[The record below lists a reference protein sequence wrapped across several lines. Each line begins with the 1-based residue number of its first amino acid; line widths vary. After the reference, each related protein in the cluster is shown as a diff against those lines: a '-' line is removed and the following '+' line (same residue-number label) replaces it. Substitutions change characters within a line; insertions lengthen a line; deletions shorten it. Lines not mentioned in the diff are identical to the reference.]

1 MHVRSAVIS
10 EPVRSSGFRYGLLG
24 KTTDVSAPF
33 HYRNGESEGPSESRH
48 LANGNRLLE
57 SGMDAECRLNLE

>member
-1 MHVRSAVIS
+1 M
-10 EPVRSSGFRYGLLG
+10 
-24 KTTDVSAPF
+24 SAPF